1 MHEAAVRHQRC
12 RVPRSRFEQFY
23 GGPIAPG
30 RAFDDKRGVNTIT
43 TRRLLFAAS
52 LVAGAALAQPS
63 ARAGGFEIP
72 DNGTFALGRGGAF
85 LVRADDP
92 TALMWNPGALVK
104 LRGTHLL
111 LDHVL
116 VFESSQFTRAT
127 SDLPPGT
134 DYGFDP
140 LAPVENEDS
149 LFALGGTII
158 ATSDFGFANWTFAA
172 GLYGPSAHGT
182 KRYPSDGGQ
191 RYMLTALDAV
201 LFYPSL
207 AVAFGERDHFGIGLT
222 LQLVMAPALD
232 MQLVVDG
239 SQAGGLHAYYSGN
252 DVLAKITLSDMA
264 SFSAIFGAWW
274 RPAPALE
281 LAVSGRIVPAALGFE
296 GKFALA
302 NVPGQTQFTDQQL
315 SVPGS
320 AARLD
325 LTVPPTARVG
335 ARYRHLDGEREVFDV
350 ELNVVYEAW
359 SLVQTYD
366 VELDGT
372 INLFVGAE
380 TPDTIIEKRWKDTL
394 SVRLG
399 GTWNLMPEDPEKSR
413 WANAGS
419 PLQLSLGGYWESGA
433 VPEGYEHL
441 DFLSFDRIGLGVGVT
456 GRVGAFRLKVA
467 YSHVFQE
474 DRTVSERFGKVFQ
487 QRPLDP
493 CPATCDNGAG
503 WSGVPAN
510 AGRFESSYDL
520 LAFGLELG
528 L

>member
-1 MHEAAVRHQRC
+1 MPVFVVGRL
-12 RVPRSRFEQFY
+12 
-23 GGPIAPG
+23 APG
-30 RAFDDKRGVNTIT
+30 RAFDDKRGVNTT
-43 TRRLLFAAS
+43 QARRLLTAVPIAT
-52 LVAGAALAQPS
+52 ALLATS
-63 ARAGGFEIP
+63 AHAGGFEIP

-85 LVRADDP
+85 LARANDP
-92 TALMWNPGALVK
+92 TAIMWNPGALVK

-111 LDHVL
+111 LDYAL
-116 VFESSQFTRAT
+116 VFESAKFTRAE
-127 SDLPPGT
+127 SDLPVGT

-140 LAPVENEDS
+140 LAPVENADS

-158 ATSDFGFANWTFAA
+158 VTSDFGLANWTFAA

-182 KRYPSDGGQ
+182 KSYPTDGGQ
-191 RYMLTALDAV
+191 RYMLTGLDAV

-207 AVAFGERDHFGIGLT
+207 AVAYGKRDCFGIGLT
-222 LQLVMAPALD
+222 LQLVMAPTLD

-252 DVLAKITLSDMA
+252 DVLANITLSDMA

-274 RPAPALE
+274 RPTPALE
-281 LAVSGRIVPAALGFE
+281 LGVSGRVVPAALHME
-296 GKFALA
+296 GKFALE
-302 NVPGQTQFTDQQL
+302 NVPGQTQFSAQQL
-315 SVPGS
+315 AVPGS

-325 LTVPPTARVG
+325 LTLPPTAKIG
-335 ARYRHLDGEREVFDV
+335 ARYRHLDGQREVFDV
-350 ELNVVYEAW
+350 ELDVVYEAW
-359 SLVQTYD
+359 SMLERYN

-380 TPDTIIEKRWKDTL
+380 APNTVIEKRWKDTM

-399 GTWNLMPEDPEKSR
+399 GTWNLLPEDPKTSG

-441 DFLSFDRIGLGVGVT
+441 DFLSFDRIGVGVGVT
-456 GRVGAFRLKVA
+456 GRVGPVRLKIA

-474 DRTVSERFGKVFQ
+474 ERTVSERYGKVFQ

-493 CPATCDNGAG
+493 CPDTCDNGAG

-510 AGRFESSYDL
+510 AGKFESGYDL
-520 LAFGLELG
+520 LAFGLEFRVR
-528 L
+528 